1 MRVYMMTDQ
10 EGAAGVIS
18 HADYGGPDSRY
29 YQVARELVTAEV
41 NAAIEGCLEAG
52 ATDILVV
59 DGHGSGTI
67 DIRLLHP
74 AARLLAGRP
83 LGYPFGCS
91 GEFDVAMNI
100 SQHAKSNTDGGHL
113 SHTGSFAV
121 EELTINGVSVG
132 ELGKNM
138 LFAAYFGV
146 PTVTVTG
153 DLAVCEEAKALVP
166 GIETAAV
173 KEGLKRG
180 SASGLTLEEARVF
193 NGAAVH
199 LSPEVARARIKE
211 AARRGIERRHEIGPF
226 WLEPPYEMVT
236 VYRPGNGQSGR
247 TVVVTSDDLLDL
259 LTKRAS

>member
-1 MRVYMMTDQ
+1 MKAYIMTDM
-10 EGAAGVIS
+10 EGVAGVIS
-18 HADYGGPDSRY
+18 SPEYGSPEGRY
-29 YQVARELVTAEV
+29 YQIGRELTTLEV

-59 DGHGSGTI
+59 DGHGPGAI

-83 LGYPFGCS
+83 VGYPFGCS
-91 GEFDVAMNI
+91 EEFDVALNI
-100 SQHAKSNTDGGHL
+100 GQHAKSNTDGGHL

-121 EELTINGVSVG
+121 EELTINGVSLG

-153 DLAVCEEAKALVP
+153 DRAVCEEARALVP

-180 SASGLTLEEARVF
+180 PAAGLTAEENQLH
-193 NGAAVH
+193 NGAAIH
-199 LSPEVARARIKE
+199 LSLEAARSRVKE
-211 AARRGIERRHEIGPF
+211 AARRGLERRGEIGRF

-236 VYRPGNGQSGR
+236 TTRPANGRSGR
-247 TVVVTSDDLLDL
+247 TVVVRANDLLEL
-259 LTKRAS
+259 LTKPS

>member
-1 MRVYMMTDQ
+1 MKVYMMTDQ

-18 HADYGGPDSRY
+18 SIDFASPECRY

-59 DGHGSGTI
+59 DGHGPGTI

-74 AARLLAGRP
+74 AARLFTGRP
-83 LGYPFGCS
+83 MGYPFGCS
-91 GEFDVAMNI
+91 SEFDVAMNI

-180 SASGLTLEEARVF
+180 PATGLTAEENRLH
-193 NGAAVH
+193 NGAAIH
-199 LSPEVARARIKE
+199 LSLEAARARIKE
-211 AARRGIERRHEIGPF
+211 AARRGIERRQEIKPF

-236 VYRPGNGQSGR
+236 VYRPSNGQSGR
-247 TVVVTSDDLLDL
+247 TVVVTSNDLLDL
-259 LTKRAS
+259 LTKRG